1 VLSRAL
7 NFTRRRKK
15 DEAEQALSDVVET
28 GEQAPEAPATDSE
41 ETTMAK
47 PATRSSN
54 GTKPYRPAGVPQPR
68 PASAATAV
76 KSASKAPA
84 VGALEDG
91 GVVELLERIQD
102 NLATLS
108 GEHRQRVVEFK
119 VSVAEGLRQALGVME
134 VQSERLSELLKS
146 NQGLTRN
153 VVGMARD
160 VSKNEA
166 MLANV
171 DDQVAD
177 LRERRDSLAG
187 RLAEMIKRRDTL
199 KSELK
204 HITDEHANT
213 TEKNASLREEIGK
226 LDHDNELLR
235 RETEKLE
242 KTRNRLS
249 ADVERLTRLREEFQ
263 ANIKRLKGLHGEL
276 TS

>member
-1 VLSRAL
+1 MLSRAL
-7 NFTRRRKK
+7 RLTGLRKK
-15 DEAEQALSDVVET
+15 DEATPVASEPVVET
-28 GEQAPEAPATDSE
+28 APEMPETESE
-41 ETTMAK
+41 ETTMSST
-47 PATRSSN
+47 PVRSTN
-54 GTKPYRPAGVPQPR
+54 GTKPYRPAGVPTPR
-68 PASAATAV
+68 PASAKPVAAKGSDPINV
-76 KSASKAPA
+76 A
-84 VGALEDG
+84 GDG

-102 NLATLS
+102 NLSTLS

-134 VQSERLSELLKS
+134 VQSERLTELLKS

-160 VSKNEA
+160 VAKNEA

-171 DDQVAD
+171 DDQVTD
-177 LRERRDSLAG
+177 LRERRDSLGG

-204 HITDEHANT
+204 HITDEHAST
-213 TEKNASLREEIGK
+213 TEKNAQLREEIGK

-242 KTRNRLS
+242 KTRTRLA
-249 ADVERLTRLREEFQ
+249 ADVERLTRLREEFN
-263 ANIKRLKGLHGEL
+263 ANIKRLKGQHSDL

>member
-7 NFTRRRKK
+7 RLTGLRKK
-15 DEAEQALSDVVET
+15 GEAASAPSEPVVEA
-28 GEQAPEAPATDSE
+28 APEAPETESE
-41 ETTMAK
+41 EITMAK
-47 PATRSSN
+47 PSAVRSST
-54 GTKPYRPAGVPQPR
+54 GTKPYRPGGVPTPR
-68 PASAATAV
+68 AAGTKPAAKKAAAV
-76 KSASKAPA
+76 DPN
-84 VGALEDG
+84 GDG

-102 NLATLS
+102 NLSTLS

-134 VQSERLSELLKS
+134 VQTERLTELLKS

-160 VSKNEA
+160 VNKNES

-204 HITDEHANT
+204 HITDEHATT

-235 RETEKLE
+235 RETEKLD
-242 KTRNRLS
+242 KTRNRL
-249 ADVERLTRLREEFQ
+249 ATDVERLTRLREEYN

>member
-7 NFTRRRKK
+7 KFTRRRKK
-15 DEAEQALSDVVET
+15 DEADSAEPEAVVEPAPV
-28 GEQAPEAPATDSE
+28 APETESE
-41 ETTMAK
+41 ETTMSKTA
-47 PATRSSN
+47 ARSTN
-54 GTKPYRPAGVPQPR
+54 GTKPYRPGGVPTPR
-68 PASAATAV
+68 AASAKPVSKKATA
-76 KSASKAPA
+76 PDPT
-84 VGALEDG
+84 GDG

-102 NLATLS
+102 NLSTLS

-134 VQSERLSELLKS
+134 VQSDRLTELLKS
-146 NQGLTRN
+146 NQGLTRS

-160 VSKNEA
+160 VNKNES

-177 LRERRDSLAG
+177 LRERRDSLGG

-235 RETEKLE
+235 RETEKLD
-242 KTRNRLS
+242 KTRNRL
-249 ADVERLTRLREEFQ
+249 ATDVERLTRLREEFN